1 MFDEKLTMKAH
12 VSKVVRDCNMSLIN
26 LRRIGDKLSKKH
38 KIQLVHSLVHSRL
51 DFCNGLLIGVDQSE
65 ISRLQKV
72 QNAATRFVF
81 GTKQWRGVTNLRKQ
95 LHFLPVT
102 ARIEF
107 KVCLMVF
114 KCLNNLA
121 PPYLEEL
128 IQKCQPKIKSL
139 RIDATKLEKDYSTKL
154 KSSQRAFQVSGPKLW
169 NSLPADL
176 RNCSDEVLFK
186 SRLKT
191 YLFEKSYGPWPVT

>member
-1 MFDEKLTMKAH
+1 MKSH
-12 VSKVVRDCNMSLIN
+12 VSKVVKDCNLSLIN

-38 KIQLVHSLVHSRL
+38 KIQLVHSLVHSRM
-51 DFCNGLLIGVDQSE
+51 DFCNGLLIGADQSE

-81 GTKQWRGVTNLRKQ
+81 GTKQWKGVTNLRKQ
-95 LHFLPVT
+95 LHFLPVS

-121 PPYLEEL
+121 PSYLEDL
-128 IQKCQPKIKSL
+128 IQKRQPKIKSL
-139 RIDATKLEKDYSTKL
+139 RHDADNTLLQRDFSTKY
-154 KSSQRAFQVSGPKLW
+154 KTTQRAFQISGPKLW

-176 RNCSDEVLFK
+176 RNCSDEAIFK

-191 YLFEKSYGPWPVT
+191 YLFEKSYGP